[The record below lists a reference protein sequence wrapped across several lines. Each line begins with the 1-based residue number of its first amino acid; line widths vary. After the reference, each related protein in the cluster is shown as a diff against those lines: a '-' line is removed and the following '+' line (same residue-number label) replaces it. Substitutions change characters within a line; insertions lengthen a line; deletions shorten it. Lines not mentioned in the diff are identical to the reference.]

1 MNKNII
7 ICADDYAQ
15 NIAISEGI
23 LRLAHQNR
31 LNAMSCLVNEPLW
44 QDMHHELD
52 DLQKTHFV
60 GLHFNLTQGSPLST
74 EWKQLHG
81 TSFSGIGSLLKKTYC
96 NQLSPIAIEAEILA
110 QWEAFTQATGM
121 APDFIDGH
129 QHVHQLPQIRDVLLN
144 LYTRNQWTGFLRKTY
159 NGFND
164 FFALRGYPKQP
175 ILALLGGHHF
185 HRALLKHSIS
195 SNTSFAGIY
204 NFNHSK
210 HYSRYFRS
218 FLKSS
223 QDGGLIM
230 CHPGESSSDSKDP
243 LYKSRQNELAYFLS
257 EELWDDLKQTS
268 CVLARKGI
276 NQ

>member
-1 MNKNII
+1 MTKNII

-23 LRLAHQNR
+23 LRLAHQNK

-52 DLQKTHFV
+52 DLKKTHFI
-60 GLHFNLTQGSPLST
+60 GLHFNITQGNPLST

-81 TSFSGIGSLLKKTYC
+81 ASFSGIGSLLKKAYC
-96 NQLSPIAIEAEILA
+96 NRLSPIAIEAEIVA

-129 QHVHQLPQIRDVLLN
+129 QHVHQLPQIRDILLN

-159 NGFND
+159 NGFKD
-164 FFALRGYPKQP
+164 FFELRGYPKRP

-185 HRALLKHSIS
+185 QQALIKHSIA

-204 NFNHSK
+204 NFNNSK
-210 HYSRYFRS
+210 KYSRYFQS
-218 FLKSS
+218 FLQSS

-230 CHPGESSSDSKDP
+230 CHPGESSSDSNDP
-243 LYKSRQNELAYFLS
+243 LYQSRQNELAYFLS
-257 EELWDDLKQTS
+257 EELGDDLKQAS

-276 NQ
+276 YP